1 MATDS
6 RTFFNGP
13 RQPRHLGGEPLTLT
27 TQPQHLP
34 TLATYQGSHP
44 DVLLARLAQPS
55 LQRNQGTLPVFEDG
69 TRVLR

>member
-6 RTFFNGP
+6 RTFFNGTP
-13 RQPRHLGGEPLTLT
+13 VNPDTWAATLT